1 MGLGTGIVLLLCGVA
16 LSAFFSGTETALTAL
31 PFSRVVALARGSRPA
46 LRWAWR
52 RWRVRPHRVLVTLL
66 AGNTLVNIGVSAVA
80 TSAAV
85 RLLGDRGLGVAIGV
99 TTFAVL
105 TFGEVTPKT
114 LARANPET
122 LCRAAILPVAALDWL
137 ATPLTVP
144 LVGFSQLVARLTRV
158 SLQATPVATRTE
170 DVRFLLKLA
179 REQGHV
185 SELQHGMLEAVLRL
199 EGTQVREVQVPRT
212 DVVFLRD
219 TASREE
225 VRRRVAEL
233 GYSRYPVYHERDDN
247 VVGILLAKDLL
258 RSASETG
265 PWTNLLQPPLFVPE
279 SKQVVELL
287 REMREARTHIAVSV
301 DEYGNIAGIVALED
315 LLELVVGDIEDE
327 FDTGGPAWRAEGKGR
342 WLVRGVFPLERLS
355 RLTGTPL
362 ESMEYNS
369 VAGLVLELAGKVPP
383 VGAHF
388 QLGGL
393 RLEVVR
399 ASARRIE
406 QVRVSLS
413 PSG

>member
-1 MGLGTGIVLLLCGVA
+1 MGLGTGIVLVLCGAA

-31 PFSRVVALARGSRPA
+31 PFSRVVALARGSRPV

-66 AGNTLVNIGVSAVA
+66 AGNTLVNIGVSALA

-85 RLLGDRGLGVAIGV
+85 HLLGDRGLGIAVGF
-99 TTFAVL
+99 TTLAVL

-114 LARANPET
+114 LARANPEA
-122 LCRAAILPVAALDWL
+122 LARAAILPVAALDWL

-144 LVGFSQLVARLTRV
+144 LLGFSQLVARLTRV
-158 SLQATPVATRTE
+158 SLQATPVATRPE
-170 DVRFLLKLA
+170 DVRFLLRLA
-179 REQGHV
+179 REQGNV

-199 EGTQVREVQVPRT
+199 EGTQVREAQVPRT

-219 TASREE
+219 TASGEE

-258 RSASETG
+258 RSASETE

-287 REMREARTHIAVSV
+287 REMREARTHIALSV
-301 DEYGNIAGIVALED
+301 DEYGNIAGIVTLED

-327 FDTGGPAWRAEGKGR
+327 FDTGQPALRAEGKGR
-342 WLVRGVFPLERLS
+342 WLVRGAFPLERLS

-369 VAGLVLELAGKVPP
+369 VAGLVLELAGRVPP
-383 VGAHF
+383 VGARF

-393 RLEVVR
+393 QFEVVR

-406 QVRVSLS
+406 QVRVSLL
-413 PSG
+413 PAE

>member
-362 ESMEYNS
+362 ESMEYN
-369 VAGLVLELAGKVPP
+369 
-383 VGAHF
+383 
-388 QLGGL
+388 
-393 RLEVVR
+393 
-399 ASARRIE
+399 
-406 QVRVSLS
+406 
-413 PSG
+413 